1 MAKQSWLAIDG
12 VVLLDKPVGLSSN
25 TALQKVRRAYRAA
38 KGGHTGTLDPLASG
52 LLPLC
57 LGEATKFSQMLL
69 DADKA
74 YVARV
79 RLGETTT
86 TGDAEGEILVRSAL
100 RPSEADFDAVLPRFL
115 GEIEQIPPMYS
126 ALKRDG
132 KPLYEY
138 ARAGVELERAS
149 RRVTILSLARGALD
163 AQEFDLEVAC
173 SKGTYIRTLAEDIG
187 AALGCGAHIT
197 ALRRTRIGPFLIEDA
212 VGLEALEDDPAQRAA
227 ALKPVDLLAGHLP
240 VVELDEDLCRRFAH
254 GQSVALLAFEPGEA
268 RVYRGERFLGLGR
281 CEANGML
288 VPVRLVAERASS
300 AQMLDVQE
308 NSPL

>member
-1 MAKQSWLAIDG
+1 MAR
-12 VVLLDKPVGLSSN
+12 PVTVQITMVSKNTPVMLMSPCFTGSSVSAQAAVMAAEPN
-25 TALQKVRRAYRAA
+25 PASLEKTLRATPQR
-38 KGGHTGTLDPLASG
+38 
-52 LLPLC
+52 
-57 LGEATKFSQMLL
+57 
-69 DADKA
+69 
-74 YVARV
+74 
-79 RLGETTT
+79 
-86 TGDAEGEILVRSAL
+86 
-100 RPSEADFDAVLPRFL
+100 
-115 GEIEQIPPMYS
+115 
-126 ALKRDG
+126 
-132 KPLYEY
+132 
-138 ARAGVELERAS
+138 RAS